1 MRSSV
6 MHYENGTQIDVI
18 EFASMYGLNFNRGNI
33 VKYVVRAGKKD
44 DEVKDLEKALDYLQ
58 REIAIVRAR
67 RDEEVEKIKNNE
79 VIVKYVNP

>member
-6 MHYENGTQIDVI
+6 MHYENGTQVDVI

-33 VKYVVRAGKKD
+33 IKYVVRAGKKD

-67 RDEEVEKIKNNE
+67 RDAETEMIKNSE
-79 VIVKYVNP
+79 VIVKYVNG

>member
-1 MRSSV
+1 
-6 MHYENGTQIDVI
+6 MHYENGTQVDVI

-33 VKYVVRAGKKD
+33 IKYVVRAGKKD

-67 RDEEVEKIKNNE
+67 RDAETEMIKNSE
-79 VIVKYVNP
+79 VIVKYVNG